1 MLTLFKKVE
10 VINKKIKTP
19 DYSFINGDYFSDE
32 NNWIELFNKEKDICI
47 LIEDNIEYLKF
58 VIRYYKTILENI
70 TEKELYVLYHLSLC
84 KENYNYIDFNE
95 FIKYCSEEKYNL
107 SQIVKYKIYPEL
119 PIEFFISTILIGN
132 NEIINEKMKHILYEY
147 LYGLY
152 KRFIEISEKNIS
164 LINQYT
170 SKDFSSLTKYKNSNE
185 FPIFNELTSEKIDK
199 IILDIKK
206 SLLKEDNSYKF
217 VDLVKEVI
225 FTGDYVYLIKE
236 NIKYLK
242 NNPYGDVFINELND
256 FDFYNV
262 FVVYYIYELFYENDI
277 ETLKRISLTW
287 I

>member
-10 VINKKIKTP
+10 VVNKKIKTP

-84 KENYNYIDFNE
+84 KEYVEPISYND
-95 FIKYCSEEKYNL
+95 FIKYMIEEKYIL
-107 SQIVKYKIYPEL
+107 SEKVKYKIYSEL
-119 PIEFFISTILIGN
+119 PSEFFISSIMSGIK
-132 NEIINEKMKHILYEY
+132 NEIVEEKIKSIFLEY
-147 LYGLY
+147 LDELY
-152 KRFIEISEKNIS
+152 YRSLRLKRENITLFEKCS
-164 LINQYT
+164 ST
-170 SKDFSSLTKYKNSNE
+170 DFGNLFCKLNKN
-185 FPIFNELTSEKIDK
+185 
-199 IILDIKK
+199 DIKK
-206 SLLKEDNSYKF
+206 QDIEVIVKEIQKSVLKDDITYKLVEIVKESLENNDLIKPFKEDI
-217 VDLVKEVI
+217 D
-225 FTGDYVYLIKE
+225 
-236 NIKYLK
+236 YLK
-242 NNPYGDVFINELND
+242 INPYSDVLIDELNN
-256 FDFYNV
+256 FDFYNR

>member
-84 KENYNYIDFNE
+84 KENYNSIDFNE

-152 KRFIEISEKNIS
+152 KRFIEMSEKNIS